1 MVFFYI
7 GTIRHDLWRFLAHKL
22 LIKIPS
28 IQPRPRPVDA
38 FHVDLLLHWECQLG
52 PATKCGC
59 WANGHGQQMAAV
71 RESLLKA
78 KHSWSSISICISEWM
93 VPIPNIA
100 MGWTCLVTKKDQ
112 LWAIGLR
119 GSYQMP
125 NSWSNSL
132 NSKTRACWQRHLDHC
147 IRWSPNPA
155 AGMNLLMKK
164 QTMVAYQTI
173 LYLTQD
179 KHL

>member
-1 MVFFYI
+1 MQGIGFWANLSLESVLWYRVRDDPHSNWKQPKSTDLRMVFLYI
-7 GTIRHDLWRFLAHKL
+7 GTTRHDLWKFLAHKL

-78 KHSWSSISICISEWM
+78 KHSWSSISICISESV

-100 MGWTCLVTKKDQ
+100 MGWTCLVTKKDK
-112 LWAIGLR
+112 LWASGLKR
-119 GSYQMP
+119 
-125 NSWSNSL
+125 
-132 NSKTRACWQRHLDHC
+132 
-147 IRWSPNPA
+147 
-155 AGMNLLMKK
+155 
-164 QTMVAYQTI
+164 
-173 LYLTQD
+173 
-179 KHL
+179 